1 MNKVFFLK
9 KKEGWFVNKVELLA
23 PAGSLEKA
31 KIALLYGADAVYV
44 GGKQFSLRAR
54 ASNFELSDL
63 EELAKFAHSLNK
75 KVYVTM
81 NIIPHDNDL
90 KGLDEYLKYLNVI
103 RIDAIIT
110 SSLYI
115 MEKAKEV
122 APMVERHLST
132 QMSTTS
138 SLGIEYYKKRGVS
151 RVVLA
156 REVTLCEI
164 EKIMNKTDTEV
175 EVFIHGGMCSSYS
188 GHCVLSNHMT
198 NRDANRGGCAHSC
211 RWNYTL
217 YKDGMEQKE
226 FYNIGSKDL
235 MAIKY
240 IPKLMELGVAS
251 LKIEGRMK
259 SMYYLAV
266 VVRSYRMLIDAYY
279 EKGFVTEEDIKKAEI
294 EIGKV
299 ENRLTSNGFFDGLP
313 KVEGQLYDDRC
324 EHPTKEFIGYVL
336 DYDKDTNM
344 ALIEQRNYF
353 KPGDM
358 VEFFGPKLENTV
370 IKIEEIIDY
379 ETKEKLEVA
388 CHPLQLLLIKVP
400 FVVRKDDMVRKV
412 NV

>member
-1 MNKVFFLK
+1 M
-9 KKEGWFVNKVELLA
+9 NKVELLA

-54 ASNFELSDL
+54 ASNFELEDL
-63 EELAKFAHSLNK
+63 KELANFAHELNK
-75 KVYVTM
+75 KIYVTM
-81 NIIPHDNDL
+81 NIIPHDQDL
-90 KGLDEYLKYLNVI
+90 KGLDEYLSYLEEI
-103 RIDAIIT
+103 KIDAIIT

-115 MEKAKEV
+115 MERAKIV
-122 APMVERHLST
+122 APHVERHLST

-138 SLGIEYYKKRGVS
+138 SFGIEYYKKRGVS

-156 REVTLCEI
+156 REVSMCEI
-164 EKIMNKTDTEV
+164 EKIMNKTTTEV

-217 YKDGMEQKE
+217 YKNGEEQPQ
-226 FYNIGSKDL
+226 FYNIGSKDM
-235 MAIKY
+235 MALRY
-240 IPKLMELGVAS
+240 IPKLIDLGVAS
-251 LKIEGRMK
+251 LKVEGRMK

-266 VVRSYRMLIDAYY
+266 VIRSYRMLIDAYY
-279 EKGFVTEEDIKKAEI
+279 EKGYVTEEDIQKAEV
-294 EIGKV
+294 EIGKA

-313 KVEGQLYDDRC
+313 KVAGQLYDDRS

-336 DYDKDTNM
+336 DYDKETNM
-344 ALIEQRNYF
+344 AVIEQRNYF
-353 KPGDM
+353 KPGDV
-358 VEFFGPKLENTV
+358 VEFFGPNLENTTMIV
-370 IKIEEIIDY
+370 EEIIDY

-388 CHPLQLLLIKVP
+388 CHPLQLLWIKVP
-400 FVVRKDDMVRKV
+400 FILKKDDMMRKV
-412 NV
+412 NM